1 MQKEKLRTVRK
12 QKGFTQQQ
20 IADMLATDVSNYSR
34 KENGDVR
41 IIKEEWDKIARFLD
55 IPVEEIYEEEEAKI
69 IINNEHNTVSD
80 NAGFYNFPINGS
92 NTNNY
97 NIPNSV
103 IDNLQDYIALLK
115 KEVERLT
122 AENQKK

>member
-20 IADMLATDVSNYSR
+20 IADILATDVSNYSR
-34 KENGDVR
+34 KENGDVK
-41 IIKEEWDKIARFLD
+41 IVKEEWDKIARFLD
-55 IPVEEIYEEEEAKI
+55 IPVEEIYEEDEAKI
-69 IINNEHNTVSD
+69 IINNEYNTVSD

-97 NIPNSV
+97 NIPDSV
-103 IDNLQDYIALLK
+103 IDNLQEYIALLK
-115 KEVERLT
+115 EEIKRLKEET
-122 AENQKK
+122 NK